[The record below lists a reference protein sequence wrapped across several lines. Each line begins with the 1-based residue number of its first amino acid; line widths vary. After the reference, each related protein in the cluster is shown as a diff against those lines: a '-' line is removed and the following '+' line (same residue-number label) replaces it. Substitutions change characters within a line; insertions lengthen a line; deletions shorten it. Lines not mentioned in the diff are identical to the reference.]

1 MLLYTV
7 VTATANYRY
16 TTEIAPCDPTRC
28 QAMPSTS
35 AWPFCRCAG
44 GWACLNLG
52 FMEVS
57 PEEWLWMETITEKN
71 RLWHSTLQWGCNRCQ
86 SRV

>member
-1 MLLYTV
+1 MICKAAASGDGCAPVLLLYTV

-35 AWPFCRCAG
+35 AWNCSA
-44 GWACLNLG
+44 
-52 FMEVS
+52 S
-57 PEEWLWMETITEKN
+57 
-71 RLWHSTLQWGCNRCQ
+71 S
-86 SRV
+86 